1 MAFAIS
7 FKSALL
13 NGRRGIIS
21 GQFLACNAVPAYN
34 SFEVKNFVLKEQA
47 EKYVEKYLQS
57 SEHPVIISDS
67 EITKEYFK

>member
-34 SFEVKNFVLKEQA
+34 SFEVKTFVLKEQA
-47 EKYVEKYLQS
+47 EKYVEKYLHT
-57 SEHPVIISDS
+57 SEQAVIINSN
-67 EITKEYFK
+67 EINREYFK